1 MIWTSWRI
9 FMRPRLFVRAAI
21 LLGALLAVSSSGVFA
36 AIVFMDDFNKTPNQ
50 PLIGTTPNIGGTW
63 AITGTSVVNP
73 IQIVSNQVPL
83 TNNGQDVNAALT
95 SEAPN
100 AGGFALHT
108 SADINVIA
116 AQATGDYFLHV
127 SDPAGS
133 SANFYQRLGAS
144 ATTGGYFLQ
153 FAVTSGTGATTTPG
167 TTVLTLGQTYHVDV
181 NWNFVAGT
189 LNDTFQVLVDGV
201 PYLSKTWDS
210 ATAEPPGI
218 GSVNFRQGSATVA
231 PTVTVDNL
239 AVEFVPEPASVSLL
253 LFAGLF
259 GLIKIRTR

>member
-1 MIWTSWRI
+1 MQLRL
-9 FMRPRLFVRAAI
+9 FMRAATLFS
-21 LLGALLAVSSSGVFA
+21 ALLAVSSSGVFG
-36 AIVFMDDFNKTPNQ
+36 AILFMDDFNKANQ
-50 PLIGTTPNIGGTW
+50 ALIGTTPNIGGTW
-63 AITGTSVVNP
+63 AITGTSVVNA

-108 SADINVIA
+108 SADITVSA

-133 SANFYQRLGAS
+133 SSNFYQRLGAS

-153 FAVTSGTGATTTPG
+153 LAVTSGTGATTTPG
-167 TTVLTLGQTYHVDV
+167 TTVLLLGQTYHVDV
-181 NWNFVAGT
+181 NWNFVSGP
-189 LNDTFQVLVDGV
+189 LNDTFQVSVDGV

-218 GSVNFRQGSATVA
+218 GSVNLRQGSASVA
-231 PTVTVDNL
+231 ATVTVDNL
-239 AVEFVPEPASVSLL
+239 AVEFVPEPASISLL

-259 GLIKIRTR
+259 GLIKLRTR